1 MIEIEAVDRAAID
14 MRWRH
19 REGDAADQAAPFR
32 DRVMECEMREGF
44 RDCIGSGFLRRGD
57 CEQQANFVPEFM
69 SQRLQLA
76 HHAVAAVDPNMDVV
90 FAGLKT
96 SAEHFLHAGANLSC
110 MPVSHESSCRMM

>member
-44 RDCIGSGFLRRGD
+44 RDCIGGGFLRRGD
-57 CEQQANFVPEFM
+57 CEQQADFVPEF
-69 SQRLQLA
+69 SK
-76 HHAVAAVDPNMDVV
+76 AARATIKFPARASTSCPAFSSRTINAPPEMPMDP
-90 FAGLKT
+90 
-96 SAEHFLHAGANLSC
+96 
-110 MPVSHESSCRMM
+110 